1 VRRAANREAIEH
13 FRRALELIAVRPEGA
28 ERDRTELAVLSQLGP
43 ALMSVHG
50 WPAPE
55 VGEAFERAEC
65 VARRL
70 EGSADLAP
78 PLVGSWLFHIS
89 RGRFDRA
96 EEISG
101 ELFRIARELGDPEVL
116 LQAHHAAWPTRW
128 LRGLFAEADG
138 HIGAGMSLYD
148 EGRHV
153 RHRYLYLGHDPA
165 VCALAIGAS
174 VSWLLGR
181 SAGALERERDAL
193 VLARRLGHAPSLAH
207 ALWFVGEGQVARGD
221 AGAAMATARELL
233 ALCDEHKLPQP
244 RGTALMFMG
253 WALARSGEAAEGSR
267 RLKEGLAVW
276 ARLGARSYLPRGL
289 CLLGETLL
297 LQRRYTEGLEE
308 VARALA
314 VADETGEQWCVARMH
329 RVRAELLL
337 RSRDQSDGA
346 VEASLWTAVDVA
358 RSQGAT
364 AWELQ
369 AVTLLA
375 RLMAERGE
383 RAYGH
388 DLLAPLWARLAEG
401 PDTPD
406 LREAAAVLA
415 ILN

>member
-1 VRRAANREAIEH
+1 
-13 FRRALELIAVRPEGA
+13 
-28 ERDRTELAVLSQLGP
+28 
-43 ALMSVHG
+43 
-50 WPAPE
+50 
-55 VGEAFERAEC
+55 
-65 VARRL
+65 
-70 EGSADLAP
+70 
-78 PLVGSWLFHIS
+78 
-89 RGRFDRA
+89 
-96 EEISG
+96 
-101 ELFRIARELGDPEVL
+101 
-116 LQAHHAAWPTRW
+116 
-128 LRGLFAEADG
+128 
-138 HIGAGMSLYD
+138 
-148 EGRHV
+148 
-153 RHRYLYLGHDPA
+153 
-165 VCALAIGAS
+165 
-174 VSWLLGR
+174 
-181 SAGALERERDAL
+181 
-193 VLARRLGHAPSLAH
+193 
-207 ALWFVGEGQVARGD
+207 
-221 AGAAMATARELL
+221 MATARELL

-253 WALARSGEAAEGSR
+253 WALARSGEVAEGSR

-337 RSRDQSDGA
+337 HSRDRSDGA
-346 VEASLWTAVDVA
+346 VEASLRTAVDVA
-358 RSQGAT
+358 RSQGAS

-383 RAYGH
+383 RAYAY

-415 ILN
+415 MLN